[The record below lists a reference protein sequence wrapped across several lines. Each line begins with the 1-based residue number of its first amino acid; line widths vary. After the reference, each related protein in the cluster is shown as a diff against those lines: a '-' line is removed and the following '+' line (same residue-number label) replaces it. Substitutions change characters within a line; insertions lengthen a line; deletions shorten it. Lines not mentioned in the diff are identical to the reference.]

1 MHKSIVGNRPETI
14 KTEAFIATWSFP
26 EVPIPVVDNAL
37 SVARQFVILKL
48 GIKQRLFN
56 KLCLGTSSV

>member
-1 MHKSIVGNRPETI
+1 MHKSIVGNRPETV
-14 KTEAFIATWSFP
+14 KTEVYSATWSFP
-26 EVPIPVVDNAL
+26 EVPIPVVDNA
-37 SVARQFVILKL
+37 STVAGRFVILKL